1 MENPLV
7 TTLFVTALGM
17 AVVFAA
23 MGLILGS
30 MVLLTRL
37 AGDRPKPPPEDGNDL
52 ESSPESGRAPAPGRQ
67 ARYQVAAI
75 AVALARARGGR
86 ELEEVEAEPL
96 ITPWGDY
103 YRRRQLRP
111 SGRGRIA

>member
-7 TTLFVTALGM
+7 STLFVTAFGM

-37 AGDRPKPPPEDGNDL
+37 AHDRPARAAEEEKRPETPVKGGRPP
-52 ESSPESGRAPAPGRQ
+52 AAGRQ
-67 ARYQVAAI
+67 AELRVAAI
-75 AVALARARGGR
+75 AVALARARR
-86 ELEEVEAEPL
+86 SAEVEETDEEPYQ
-96 ITPWGDY
+96 TPWGDY

-111 SGRGRIA
+111 SGRGRMA

>member
-7 TTLFVTALGM
+7 TTLFVTAFGM

-37 AGDRPKPPPEDGNDL
+37 AKDRPVPPAAHEKDSEPSATSDHT
-52 ESSPESGRAPAPGRQ
+52 PGRGRQ
-67 ARYQVAAI
+67 AQLRVAAI
-75 AVALARARGGR
+75 AVALARARLSQEPEGAD
-86 ELEEVEAEPL
+86 EEPL
-96 ITPWGDY
+96 VTPWGDY

-111 SGRGRIA
+111 SGRGRMA

>member
-7 TTLFVTALGM
+7 TTLFVTVLGM

-37 AGDRPKPPPEDGNDL
+37 VKNRSGPPSKDESKAESPPE
-52 ESSPESGRAPAPGRQ
+52 SSRSPVPGRQ
-67 ARYQVAAI
+67 AHLRVAAI
-75 AVALARARGGR
+75 AVALARARRSR
-86 ELEEVEAEPL
+86 ELEEIEAEPFV
-96 ITPWGDY
+96 TPWGDY
-103 YRRRQLRP
+103 YRRRQLHP
-111 SGRGRIA
+111 SGRGRVV